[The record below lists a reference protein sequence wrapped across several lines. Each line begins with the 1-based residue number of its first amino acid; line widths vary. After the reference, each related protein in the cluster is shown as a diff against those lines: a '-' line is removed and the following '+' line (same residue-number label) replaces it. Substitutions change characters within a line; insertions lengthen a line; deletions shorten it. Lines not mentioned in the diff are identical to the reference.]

1 MSADAQ
7 RPRPK
12 HACETCKARKKKCN
26 KGVPACSYCILK
38 DLECRYIP
46 LRPRRAYATPSTGD
60 SSHTAT
66 YREGVGA
73 KTVYNRTRTL
83 SDTARPQVTASRHTI
98 SRPLFESPDD
108 VRIEVQRII
117 QSTGEFVDDLTS
129 LYFRTLHV
137 HLPIISRVRFQRSI
151 LATGSGSA
159 PGPDFSVLLLTICLN
174 TYIPNPDRRV
184 QEGAVAGITRQRL
197 YVSTKAL
204 LAQVQGSMQ
213 QCSVPLIQASLLLSM
228 YEYASGKADIALA
241 TVAACARMAYAA
253 GIHTSRRDI
262 TDATARLEAAE
273 AWNLWWGIVVCERTF
288 MCEAAAPEQPL
299 LTTFPTGDATLPVD
313 RHMLD
318 HEDLLLDPD
327 LVVPNMPLLSSL
339 TEPNV
344 GGFARAAQACCL
356 LGRIFEAMRVSGLD
370 ARLPRLESL
379 DKSLQSFLSLILSQG
394 PDKSWHHCTALAV
407 TLRSLFILHTHI
419 LAIPHETI
427 SINFR
432 PLDDWKQSTRA
443 ALDTATTMVLDMAN
457 WHYDVLPPDRP
468 SDISPMQIY
477 VVHATLENL
486 RTRVYDRGSDS
497 DSGSL
502 WPESAEGDLRRYL
515 GRIRFQWVS

>member
-7 RPRPK
+7 RPHPK
-12 HACETCKARKKKCN
+12 HACETCKTRKKKCN
-26 KGVPACSYCILK
+26 KGVPSCSYCIQK
-38 DLECRYIP
+38 DLECRYVP
-46 LRPRRAYATPSTGD
+46 LRPRRVYGTPSTGD

-66 YREGVGA
+66 YREGIGA
-73 KTVYNRTRTL
+73 EPVNDRTL
-83 SDTARPQVTASRHTI
+83 SDTARLQVAVPRHTI
-98 SRPLFESPDD
+98 YRSHFESLDD
-108 VRIEVQRII
+108 VHIEVQKTI

-137 HLPIISRVRFQRSI
+137 HLPIISRVRFQRSF

-159 PGPDFSVLLLTICLN
+159 PGPDFSILLLAICLN
-174 TYIPNPDRRV
+174 SYIPSSVRRV
-184 QEGAVAGITRQRL
+184 QERGVAGITRQRL
-197 YVSTKAL
+197 YLSTKAL
-204 LAQVQGSMQ
+204 LAQVHGSIQ
-213 QCSVPLIQASLLLSM
+213 QPSVPLIQATLLLAM
-228 YEYASGKADIALA
+228 YEYASGKADVALA

-262 TDATARLEAAE
+262 VDAPTRLEAQE
-273 AWNLWWGIVVCERTF
+273 AWNTWWGIVVCERTF
-288 MCEAAAPEQPL
+288 MCEAAIPEQPL

-318 HEDLLLDPD
+318 HEDRLVYPD

-339 TEPNV
+339 TELDV

-356 LGRIFEAMRVSGLD
+356 LDRIFEAIRVPELD
-370 ARLPRLESL
+370 TRLPRLESL
-379 DKSLQSFLSLILSQG
+379 DKSLQSFLSLILSRG

-427 SINFR
+427 SITFR
-432 PLDDWKQSTRA
+432 PLNEWKQSSLA

-457 WHYDVLPPDRP
+457 WHYCVLPPDRP
-468 SDISPMQIY
+468 SDISPVQIY
-477 VVHATLENL
+477 VVHATLEHL
-486 RTRVYDRGSDS
+486 RNRLSSSTDGTE
-497 DSGSL
+497 SL

-515 GRIRFQWVS
+515 GRIQFQWVSP